1 MASWRN
7 RPSRPKGVGR
17 PATGFARGQKAV
29 VAEPRGQ
36 EDGPPARHFKGVVA
50 EPRGDGRWASGPSF

>member
-1 MASWRN
+1 MEDG
-7 RPSRPKGVGR
+7 P
-17 PATGFARGQKAV
+17 PARHFKAV

-50 EPRGDGRWASGPSF
+50 EPRNDGRWALNY